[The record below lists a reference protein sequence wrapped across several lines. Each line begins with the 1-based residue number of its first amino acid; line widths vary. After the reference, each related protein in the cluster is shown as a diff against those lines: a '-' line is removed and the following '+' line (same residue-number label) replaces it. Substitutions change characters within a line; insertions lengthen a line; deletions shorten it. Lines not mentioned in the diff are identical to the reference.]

1 MVLTLHLHHLSTE
14 ATERR
19 RTRAH
24 LSSLAAG
31 RDARGG
37 AQVRSPAEYLKG
49 HIPGAVSLPL
59 FDDDE
64 RAAVGT
70 TFTKVAQG
78 ESVIK

>member
-1 MVLTLHLHHLSTE
+1 M
-14 ATERR
+14 
-19 RTRAH
+19 
-24 LSSLAAG
+24 
-31 RDARGG
+31 
-37 AQVRSPAEYLKG
+37 RSPAEYLKG